1 MKKKNLISE
10 VLKTMT
16 GFMALIGI
24 VLCTGIDSKA
34 AGAKVDNNN
43 DTISTAADIILDTT
57 YAGNCDSWDDEDWY
71 HFVIPATAKE
81 SYFNIVLGPEDD
93 NSITV
98 EGGWE
103 CYVYMKGEAESRY
116 KMDHIKNKTTSA
128 NLPFGPG
135 EYYLKIKPYNIYS
148 HSTENY
154 NFSVKFTNDAHW
166 ETERNDDWASAN
178 RIHVNET
185 YHGNLFQRLDEDCYT
200 FVISE
205 PGEVVITFGANASED
220 ITKMSTAGWK
230 LSLYKENEASPCAQ
244 LSSVIAVTSTEKC
257 NLGAGTYQIRISGGG
272 FGPYNPGS
280 ETYDFSVGYK
290 AAQNDKDGT
299 ASIKESKVDVA
310 SIKSAAKKQVYL
322 KWKKNKY
329 ADGYKVYRSIKKKTG
344 YKCIATLKKRS
355 KVSYTDK
362 KVKSKKVYYYKV
374 RAYRKIGKKTI
385 YSGYSPVKRV
395 KVK

>member
-1 MKKKNLISE
+1 MKKTNLILE
-10 VLKTMT
+10 VLKTMA

-34 AGAKVDNNN
+34 AAAKMDNNN
-43 DTISTAADIILDTT
+43 GTISTAADIILDTT
-57 YAGNCDSWDDEDWY
+57 YAGNSDAWNDEDWY

-81 SYFNIVLGPEDD
+81 SYFNIVIGPEDD

-98 EGGWE
+98 EDGWE
-103 CYVYMKGEAESRY
+103 ISVYMKGEAEQLY
-116 KMDHIKNKTTSA
+116 KMNDIKNKVTSA

-135 EYYLKIKPYNIYS
+135 EYYLKIKPDSYYYS
-148 HSTENY
+148 VENY
-154 NFSVKFTNDAHW
+154 NFSVKFTNNAHW

-178 RIHVNET
+178 CISVNET

-200 FVISE
+200 FVVSE
-205 PGEVVITFGANASED
+205 SGEVVITFGANAAED
-220 ITKMSTAGWK
+220 ITKISTAGWK
-230 LSLYKENEASPCAQ
+230 FSLYKENEASPCVE
-244 LSSVIAVTSTEKC
+244 LNNIISTTSSEKC
-257 NLGAGTYQIRISGGG
+257 NLGAGTYRIRISGGG
-272 FGPYNPGS
+272 FGPYNPGT
-280 ETYDFSVGYK
+280 EVYDFSVGYK
-290 AAQNDKDGT
+290 SMQNDTSD
-299 ASIKESKVDVA
+299 AVSIKKSNVKVSSV
-310 SIKSAAKKQVYL
+310 KSSSKKQVYL

-329 ADGYKVYRSIKKKTG
+329 ADGYKVYRSTKKKTG

-374 RAYRKIGKKTI
+374 RAYRKVGKKTV
-385 YSGYSPVKRV
+385 YSAYSPVKKV